1 MLLIAVCKTFRK
13 IYDNMFEG
21 RGEIKLFLPEDVILV
36 SKLYESSCV
45 AQFLGSHTV
54 EQNGSV

>member
-1 MLLIAVCKTFRK
+1 
-13 IYDNMFEG
+13 MFEG

-54 EQNGSV
+54 EQNGSVWI